1 MNPPP
6 PPPQPQSSQNIFS
19 PDKDMQARIFKAEAL
34 KTRNFLLGIAII
46 YFLGNALP
54 VIIAGGSGGSI
65 ALAFIITIV
74 FLGMGL
80 LATTQPY
87 IAAIISA
94 VIIVIMLLLL
104 VIAMGA
110 LRGVGWVIILP
121 WIIFL
126 IAAGLE
132 VAAFMSAN
140 KAEQA
145 RKLMI

>member
-1 MNPPP
+1 MN
-6 PPPQPQSSQNIFS
+6 PPPQPQSSQDIFT
-19 PDKDMQARIFKAEAL
+19 PDKDKQASIFKAEAL

-65 ALAFIITIV
+65 ALAFVITII
-74 FLGMGL
+74 FLGMGF

-104 VIAMGA
+104 VIAMSA

-121 WIIFL
+121 WIIFI